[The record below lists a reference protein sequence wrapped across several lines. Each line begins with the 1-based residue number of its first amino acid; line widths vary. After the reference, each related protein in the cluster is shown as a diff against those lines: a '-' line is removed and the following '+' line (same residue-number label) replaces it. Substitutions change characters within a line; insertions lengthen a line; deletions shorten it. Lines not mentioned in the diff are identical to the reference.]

1 MKNNQSGAMFSCRN
15 CYFVTLKAKF
25 PHLSISRPSTW
36 FIHPSFSV
44 PPPHPEVQ
52 LQCLSHLNSLVPQEM
67 CVCVSV
73 CATSVLNDYKA
84 QLLKTAIITMPV
96 AKTFWHEFTSSPL
109 RATTHTHTNITQIH
123 VSAHIYSNK
132 LRHTH
137 TLVKAARHTNFSLL
151 ARTSS

>member
-1 MKNNQSGAMFSCRN
+1 MQKLLFCHTESKVSPPL
-15 CYFVTLKAKF
+15 Y
-25 PHLSISRPSTW
+25 LSAFHVIYPSIFLCPTP
-36 FIHPSFSV
+36 PSWSSASV
-44 PPPHPEVQ
+44 PITSKFISASRDV
-52 LQCLSHLNSLVPQEM
+52 CM
-67 CVCVSV
+67 CFCVCV